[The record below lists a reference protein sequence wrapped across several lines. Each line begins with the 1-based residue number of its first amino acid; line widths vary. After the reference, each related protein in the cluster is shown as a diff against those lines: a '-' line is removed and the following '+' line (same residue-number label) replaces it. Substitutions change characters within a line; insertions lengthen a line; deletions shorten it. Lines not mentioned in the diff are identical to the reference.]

1 MASWQLALRMAEIT
15 KMTELDVIDRIVA
28 GVLEQL
34 RLPPAAA
41 PRPVESSPA
50 PKPADSKA
58 TPLEIGDSVITA
70 TLLEERGVISGPI
83 VFGRKSVLTPSARE
97 FLATRKLDWRRSNSA
112 AVGSE
117 PMSAKWLVLVTR
129 STPAVTAA
137 LDLIA
142 KDTADEWSRELSGC
156 HREAATRAVGAVCR
170 GECDAVVIVTR
181 KPEAAVCRANRN
193 PNLRGAVVVT
203 AARVKAIKAQL
214 GPNLFAVDP
223 TDRSAFELRN
233 LLREIGSGGRPSP
246 PSEWKE

>member
-1 MASWQLALRMAEIT
+1 
-15 KMTELDVIDRIVA
+15 MTEQDAIDRIVA

-34 RLPPAAA
+34 RLPSAAV
-41 PRPVESSPA
+41 PRPVESPPA

-58 TPLEIGDSVITA
+58 TPLEIGDSVITG

-97 FLATRKLDWRRSNSA
+97 FLATRKLDWRRADSA
-112 AVGSE
+112 VPSSE
-117 PMSAKWLVLVTR
+117 KASAKWLAIVTR
-129 STPAVTAA
+129 STPAVVSA

-142 KDTADEWSRELSGC
+142 KDTPAQWGRELTGC

-181 KPEAAVCRANRN
+181 NPEAAVCRANRN
-193 PNLRGAVVVT
+193 PNVRGAVVVT
-203 AARVKAIKAQL
+203 AARVKAIKAAL
-214 GPNLFAVDP
+214 GANLFAVDP

-246 PSEWKE
+246 PSDWKE

>member
-1 MASWQLALRMAEIT
+1 
-15 KMTELDVIDRIVA
+15 MTEQDAIDRIVA

-34 RLPPAAA
+34 RLPSAAA

-50 PKPADSKA
+50 AKPADAKT
-58 TPLEIGDSVITA
+58 TPIEIRDSVITG
-70 TLLEERGVISGPI
+70 TLLEDRGIISGPI

-97 FLATRKLDWRRSNSA
+97 FLATRKLDWRRADSA
-112 AVGSE
+112 TGGSE
-117 PMSAKWLVLVTR
+117 NFSAKWLAIVTR
-129 STPAVTAA
+129 STPAVSAA

-142 KDTADEWSRELSGC
+142 KDAPAQWNRELTGC

-170 GECDAVVIVTR
+170 GECDAVVIITR

-203 AARVKAIKAQL
+203 AARVKAIKAAL
-214 GPNLFAVDP
+214 GANLFAVDP

-246 PSEWKE
+246 PSDWKE

>member
-1 MASWQLALRMAEIT
+1 MAEIT
-15 KMTELDVIDRIVA
+15 NMTEPDVIDRIVA

-34 RLPPAAA
+34 QLSPVAA

-50 PKPADSKA
+50 PKPAEPKTTA
-58 TPLEIGDSVITA
+58 IEIRESVITG

-83 VFGRKSVLTPSARE
+83 VFGQKSILTPSARE
-97 FLATRKLDWRRSNSA
+97 FLATRKLDWRRSDSA
-112 AVGSE
+112 AGSKE
-117 PMSAKWLVLVTR
+117 NISAKWLAIVTR

-142 KDTADEWSRELSGC
+142 KDAPAQWTRELSGC
-156 HREAATRAVGAVCR
+156 HREAATRATSAICR
-170 GECDAVVIVTR
+170 GECDSVVIVTR

-193 PNLRGAVVVT
+193 PNVRGAVVMT
-203 AARVKAIKAQL
+203 AGRVKAIKAAL
-214 GPNLFAVDP
+214 GANLFAVDP

-246 PSEWKE
+246 PSDWKE

>member
-1 MASWQLALRMAEIT
+1 MAETT
-15 KMTELDVIDRIVA
+15 KMTEPDVIDRIVA

-34 RLPPAAA
+34 RLPSAAA

-50 PKPADSKA
+50 PKASIV
-58 TPLEIGDSVITA
+58 EIGDSVITG

-83 VFGRKSVLTPSARE
+83 VFGRNSVLTPSARE
-97 FLATRKLDWRRSNSA
+97 FLATRKLDWRRADSASGHSNSA
-112 AVGSE
+112 
-117 PMSAKWLVLVTR
+117 SAKWLAIVTR

-142 KDTADEWSRELSGC
+142 KDAAAQWSRELSGC
-156 HREAATRAVGAVCR
+156 HREAATRSVGAICR
-170 GECDAVVIVTR
+170 SECDAVVIITR

-193 PNLRGAVVVT
+193 PNVRGAVVAT

-214 GPNLFAVDP
+214 GANLFAVDP

-233 LLREIGSGGRPSP
+233 LLREIGSGGKPSP
-246 PSEWKE
+246 PSDWKE